1 VKAEQ
6 ASSALTGTVQLQ
18 EMKSKLSVVQEE
30 LRQIKLINGSVLGEI
45 NDLKSGRDDLLAQ
58 VRKLEV

>member
-1 VKAEQ
+1 MKAEQ